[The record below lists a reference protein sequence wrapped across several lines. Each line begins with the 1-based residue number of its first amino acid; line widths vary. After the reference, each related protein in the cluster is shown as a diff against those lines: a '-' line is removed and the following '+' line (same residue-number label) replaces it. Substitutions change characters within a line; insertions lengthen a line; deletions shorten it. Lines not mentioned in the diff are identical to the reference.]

1 MPQFSEQTLNYL
13 RALRDRYPTAEA
25 ALAAIAGMRAAL
37 TLPKGTIHIISDVHG
52 EYVKLTH
59 VLRNASGSLRPLVE
73 QTFGERLTQAE
84 KLELLNL
91 IYYPRET
98 FMQRTFA
105 NDGERREYVRLAC
118 ERKFE
123 LLRVISRRYDMA
135 TVERAFPASFRDSFR
150 ELLFGVFLERRDRK
164 SVV

>member
-1 MPQFSEQTLNYL
+1 MPQFHEQTLIYL

-52 EYVKLTH
+52 EYVKLAH

-73 QTFGERLTQAE
+73 QTFGDRLTQAE

-98 FMQRTFA
+98 FMQHTCA
-105 NDGERREYVRLAC
+105 SIEERRAFVRKTC
-118 ERKFE
+118 MMKFE
-123 LLRVISRRYDMA
+123 LLRVLSQRYDTA
-135 TVERAFPASFRDSFR
+135 TVERAFPASFRAAFR
-150 ELLFGVFLERRDRK
+150 ERRFGV
-164 SVV
+164 